1 MEWIASYDE
10 IKAGKTTDVYFDRTR
25 KCLEGDDLLKTKVT
39 FEITVSSFP
48 NKYPWAVYLGLE
60 EVVNILVGKN
70 IDVYSLSEG
79 TIFPARDQAGVR
91 IPVMI
96 IEGEYGEFMELE
108 TPLLGFLC
116 YQSGIGT
123 ASARVKMAA
132 KGKSVLSFGVR
143 RMHPAVTPV
152 IDRGAWIG
160 GCDGVSSI
168 LSGEKLGVTPSG
180 TMPHALVMLTGGIVE
195 ATKSF
200 DKHVEPEVSRVALI
214 DTFNDEKF
222 SAIMAAEAIDNL
234 QAVRLDTPGSRK
246 GSFIEIIQEVRWELD
261 VRGFNHVNI
270 FVSGGLNEKTVGEL
284 EAHVDGFGVG
294 TYISNARTIDYA
306 ADIVTIEGVPRAK
319 RGKMG
324 GKKLVWQCE
333 KCGTFQVALA
343 SKTDVNCSC
352 GEKMISKL
360 QQIIKNGEQIQDFPT
375 VDESRTFVK
384 DQIWNFNIDRE
395 TIL

>member
-1 MEWIASYDE
+1 MDWIASYDE
-10 IKAGKTTDVYFDRTR
+10 IKAGKTTDVYFERTR
-25 KCLEGDDLLKTKVT
+25 KCLEGENLLKTKVT

-48 NKYPWAVYLGLE
+48 NKYPWAIYLGLE
-60 EVVNILVGKN
+60 EVIKLLVGKN
-70 IDVYSLSEG
+70 IDVYSLPEG
-79 TIFPARDQAGVR
+79 TIFPAKDSAGVR
-91 IPVMI
+91 IPLMI

-123 ASARVKMAA
+123 ATSRVKMAA
-132 KGKSVLSFGVR
+132 KEKTVLSFGVR

-180 TMPHALVMLTGGIVE
+180 TMPHALVMLTGGIIE

-200 DKHVEPEVSRVALI
+200 DKHIEPEVSRVALI

-261 VRGFNHVNI
+261 VRGYSHVNV
-270 FVSGGLNEKTVGEL
+270 FVSGGLNEKTVEEL
-284 EAHVDGFGVG
+284 EPYVNGFGVG

-333 KCGTFQVALA
+333 KCGSYQVAL
-343 SKTDVNCSC
+343 STKINITCSC
-352 GEKMISKL
+352 GESMISKL
-360 QQIIKNGEQIQDFPT
+360 ELFIKNGEQIKDLPKIEDT
-375 VDESRTFVK
+375 RAFVK
-384 DQIWNFNIDRE
+384 NQILSFNIDRE